1 MAYNGWKNYSTWS
14 VALWFDN
21 DQGLNGMIVERID
34 ECLAEGMTKGEA
46 RREVME
52 LIENVVSEMYG
63 DCYDAVEG
71 IWGGFATQLLLSD
84 PDILDIDYYSVADS
98 FLEDYDDRMSESIR
112 STMTAAYNKGKAG
125 VQKATAKTKAG
136 VQKAKAKAKTKSG
149 NAPPKK
155 TAPKSA
161 STRSAKPKA
170 PAKKGRC

>member
-84 PDILDIDYYSVADS
+84 PEILDIDYYSVADS
-98 FLEDYDDRMSESIR
+98 FLGDYDERMSESIR

-125 VQKATAKTKAG
+125 VQKA
-136 VQKAKAKAKTKSG
+136 KAKAKTKSG
-149 NAPPKK
+149 
-155 TAPKSA
+155 
-161 STRSAKPKA
+161 KA
-170 PAKKGRC
+170 PAKKTAPRSNSCKSKTTSKSKSAPKRS